1 MSTDTPSQ
9 RCMTGP
15 ELSDVSGYKT
25 PGKQVQWV
33 RQHLARRAG
42 AVRPATQ
49 EQDDGLSVPAH
60 VISPR
65 QLWTAARSCVRCP
78 WSSQTKTP

>member
-15 ELSDVSGYKT
+15 ELSDVSGYNT

-33 RQHLARRAG
+33 RQHLAIEPAIRADGRPSLTWATYERALLARRSGQKPGESAQSE
-42 AVRPATQ
+42 AP
-49 EQDDGLSVPAH
+49 PN
-60 VISPR
+60 
-65 QLWTAARSCVRCP
+65 
-78 WSSQTKTP
+78 WSR